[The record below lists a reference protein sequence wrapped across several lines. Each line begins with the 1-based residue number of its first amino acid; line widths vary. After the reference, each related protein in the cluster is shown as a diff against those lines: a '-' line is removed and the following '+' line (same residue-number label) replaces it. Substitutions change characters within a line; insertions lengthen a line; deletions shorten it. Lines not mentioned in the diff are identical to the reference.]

1 MITTPTPAEHHLP
14 LRPGDFPSL
23 SEALDYAATGDTGFN
38 FYDHR
43 AELRSALTYAE
54 LREDARGLARRLRSL
69 RLARGAH
76 LALVA
81 QTDPDLL
88 RLFFACQY
96 AGLVPV
102 TLPASPHLSGHRAYV
117 GQLSRLLTGSRAQ
130 AAIAPPDLM
139 PFLAEASADLGLRF
153 VGTPKDV
160 LTLPDDGI
168 APRPLQP
175 HELAYIQ
182 YTSGTTRLGRGV
194 MVSQRALMSNLQGI
208 VRHGIDIAPGDRA
221 VSWLPWYHDMGFVG
235 FVLAPMAGQVSV
247 DFLDPV
253 DFVKRPLLW
262 LGLMT
267 RSGATISFSPS
278 FGYELCSRRL
288 KGEEAATYD
297 LRRWRVAGVG
307 AEMIRPDFLDR
318 FASKLAPSGFDPR
331 AFLACYG
338 MAECALAVSFAP
350 LGKGIRVDAVDRQ
363 RLTESGTAVPAGDAS
378 DAERVLRFVECGQ
391 PLPGYEVE
399 VRDAGGRVLSDRQ
412 SGVIFVRGP
421 SVMDGYFADADATG
435 AVLAPDGWLDTGD
448 IGYRVDDNIVITGR
462 SKDLLIINGRNV
474 WPQDLEF
481 IAEQQAEVRMGG
493 AAAFSAPG
501 PNGEETAVMLV
512 ECRVLE
518 PEARDA
524 LVRRLQSAII
534 EELGLHCTVE
544 LVAPRT
550 LLRTSSGKL
559 SRASAR
565 DRYLE
570 RCGTGAGTSWP
581 ISSH

>member
-23 SEALDYAATGDTGFN
+23 SEALDYAAAGDTGFN

-43 AELRSALTYAE
+43 AELRSTLTYAE

-76 LALVA
+76 VALVA

-117 GQLSRLLTGSRAQ
+117 GQLNRLLTGSRAQ
-130 AAIAPPDLM
+130 AAFAPSELM
-139 PFLAEASADLGLRF
+139 PFLAEASVDLALRF

-160 LTLPDDGI
+160 MTLPDDGI
-168 APRPLQP
+168 APLPLQAD
-175 HELAYIQ
+175 ELAYIQ

-208 VRHGIDIAPGDRA
+208 LRHGIAIAPGDRA

-262 LGLMT
+262 LTLMT
-267 RSGATISFSPS
+267 RSGASVSFSPS

-288 KGEEAATYD
+288 KGEQTAAYD
-297 LRRWRVAGVG
+297 LSRWRVAGVG

-318 FASKLAPSGFDPR
+318 FATTLAPSGFDR
-331 AFLACYG
+331 GAFLACYG
-338 MAECALAVSFAP
+338 MAECALAVSFAA
-350 LGKGIRVDAVDRQ
+350 LGEGVQVDTVDRQ
-363 RLTESGTAVPAGDAS
+363 RLTESGAAVPAGAGADA
-378 DAERVLRFVECGQ
+378 DRLLRFVECGRA
-391 PLPGYEVE
+391 LPGYEIE
-399 VRDAGGRVLSDRQ
+399 VRDAEGRVLAERQ

-421 SVMDGYFADADATG
+421 SVMAGYFADAEATG
-435 AVLAPDGWLDTGD
+435 AVLGPDGWLDTGD
-448 IGYRVDDNIVITGR
+448 VGYRVDDNLVITGR

-481 IAEQQAEVRMGG
+481 IAEQQPEVRMGG
-493 AAAFSAPG
+493 AAAFSVPG
-501 PNGEETAVMLV
+501 PSGEETAVMAV
-512 ECRVLE
+512 ECRVAG
-518 PEARDA
+518 EAGEG

-534 EELGLHCTVE
+534 EELGLHCTIE

-565 DRYLE
+565 TQYLE
-570 RCGTGAGTSWP
+570 RRGRAEASWP
-581 ISSH
+581 TSSR